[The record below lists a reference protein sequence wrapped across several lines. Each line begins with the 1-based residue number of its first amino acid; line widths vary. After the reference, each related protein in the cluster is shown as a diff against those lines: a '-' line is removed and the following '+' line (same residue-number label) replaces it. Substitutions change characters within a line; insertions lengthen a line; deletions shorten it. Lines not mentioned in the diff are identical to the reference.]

1 MSTLSG
7 SLEKELDP
15 LREADD
21 IMGTGDRKHNYST
34 SILSPSSQENL
45 SSHREERTNVFSG
58 FRNLR

>member
-1 MSTLSG
+1 MSALSG

-15 LREADD
+15 LLDADD

-45 SSHREERTNVFSG
+45 SSHTEDRINVFSG